1 MSRTTS
7 RRAGYVLVLTLGLLA
22 LATISLAGFAR
33 YSLSCASSAKDAAD
47 ELQRR
52 WGLYSVRRE
61 LFERAAQIIDSQ
73 VVPGQENAP
82 PWPKP
87 SHRSTSF
94 QLGKHEFS
102 ITLADEDAKVN
113 VNAIYAR
120 QTERTIPTIR
130 RLSQAARANDLVVRL
145 APQRGTGKPFGSWG
159 QVFDLTRALSP
170 NGGVAD
176 RLTRL
181 SDNLTCWGS
190 GRLNLR
196 RASDEA
202 VREIASLALPANKV
216 GELLELR
223 QHWSGQSVEELL
235 RQLDLRR
242 PQLQASGRLVDCESR
257 HYSMWVT
264 LNNGQRSSS
273 YFYVTD
279 GNGPVLFTW

>member
-1 MSRTTS
+1 MSAS
-7 RRAGYVLVLTLGLLA
+7 FELGA
-22 LATISLAGFAR
+22 HQYNIA
-33 YSLSCASSAKDAAD
+33 
-47 ELQRR
+47 
-52 WGLYSVRRE
+52 
-61 LFERAAQIIDSQ
+61 
-73 VVPGQENAP
+73 
-82 PWPKP
+82 
-87 SHRSTSF
+87 
-94 QLGKHEFS
+94 
-102 ITLADEDAKVN
+102 LADEDAKVN

-120 QTERTIPTIR
+120 QTDRTIPTIR
-130 RLSQAARANDLVVRL
+130 RLSQTARANDLVVRL

-170 NGGVAD
+170 NGSVAD

-181 SDNLTCWGS
+181 SNDLTCWGS

-202 VREIASLALPANKV
+202 VREIASLVLPANKV

-264 LNNGQRSSS
+264 LNNGQRSSC

-279 GNGPVLFTW
+279 GNGPVLFYLVGPTPCD